1 MLATIPLQRLLHPS
15 GKFSSMAVAVP
26 VDGAVV
32 TPERLASDAA
42 ALVQGL
48 EPDLVTPA
56 RAAELYRLFGQLART
71 ASAGQTLLA
80 ARAAKSDRWKKEG
93 HRSAASW
100 MARTSGTGV
109 GEAATMLQTAERLE
123 SLPGTTEA
131 LRHGALS
138 QSQVRE
144 IAAAAASRPTAEG
157 ELLRAAGAGTFKHLK
172 DRCRAVQAR
181 AMSAT
186 DENARYERVR
196 TGRFFRHWSDTDGGF
211 RGEFRITPDAGARL
225 LAAVEN
231 RANALFEEARTAKRP
246 EPTAAYRADALVEL
260 VSGAQGS
267 ASGARSV
274 VHARIDAASLARG
287 HTGDDEICEIAGVG
301 PVPVATVRALLPE
314 AFVKILI
321 TKGVDVLSVC
331 HYGRSL
337 TAHQRSAI
345 EERDP
350 VCVVP
355 GCDVAHGL
363 EIDHFGVDYADDGPT
378 ALHNLA
384 RLCHFHHFQ
393 KTYRGFRLSGGPGR
407 WEWQPPPALDSS

>member
-71 ASAGQTLLA
+71 ASAGQTILA

-138 QSQVRE
+138 QSQE
-144 IAAAAASRPTAEG
+144 S
-157 ELLRAAGAGTFKHLK
+157 
-172 DRCRAVQAR
+172 
-181 AMSAT
+181 
-186 DENARYERVR
+186 ER
-196 TGRFFRHWSDTDGGF
+196 
-211 RGEFRITPDAGARL
+211 
-225 LAAVEN
+225 
-231 RANALFEEARTAKRP
+231 
-246 EPTAAYRADALVEL
+246 
-260 VSGAQGS
+260 Q
-267 ASGARSV
+267 
-274 VHARIDAASLARG
+274 
-287 HTGDDEICEIAGVG
+287 
-301 PVPVATVRALLPE
+301 
-314 AFVKILI
+314 
-321 TKGVDVLSVC
+321 C
-331 HYGRSL
+331 H
-337 TAHQRSAI
+337 
-345 EERDP
+345 
-350 VCVVP
+350 
-355 GCDVAHGL
+355 
-363 EIDHFGVDYADDGPT
+363 
-378 ALHNLA
+378 
-384 RLCHFHHFQ
+384 
-393 KTYRGFRLSGGPGR
+393 
-407 WEWQPPPALDSS
+407 